1 MAGLYDPQGNEYIID
16 DSNKDKF
23 NKDELM
29 IDINNRLRLNQSRI
43 MNLEKFHSEFNLP
56 VLNLYGDTSG
66 MTKDEAVLLQAV
78 YTDGVRSFECIAE
91 TKWQGSTSIGF
102 PKKNYNIKFV
112 DGKGNKVKMS
122 FKDWYDTHKYHMK
135 ANYYDYSMVR
145 NVVGVQ
151 LGRKIYPYLYPN
163 NARGVIDSFPFI
175 LYINDE
181 WWGCYTWN
189 LSQDEDLFGMDTT
202 NPNHMC
208 FRTDNN
214 GWDIANFELRCPDD
228 PTDYQQQCLSRMVS
242 WTKSCTDDIFNSD
255 VEKYFDLESLEYY
268 WLMMDIGCAGDSMV
282 NNATWATWDG
292 EIWYVLWYDL
302 DIIFGQN
309 SGLYTPTTDL
319 IAMSKTPTYS
329 HKYNPIWERLYN
341 TKHDDL
347 CIKYGELRKK
357 WFNSPETIVSYFT
370 DYKDTWGEENIQKE
384 YDKWPQRPNSG
395 DDISKKIDWIT
406 QRLSYC
412 DSKYSYVQS

>member
-1 MAGLYDPQGNEYIID
+1 MPSIYDPEGNEYSIGGD
-16 DSNKDKF
+16 A

-29 IDINNRLRLNQSRI
+29 IDINNLLSLTQSRI
-43 MNLEKFHSEFNLP
+43 TNLENFHDEFNLP
-56 VLNLYGDTSG
+56 VLKLYGDVSE
-66 MTKDEAVLLQAV
+66 MNKDNAVLLRAV
-78 YTDGVRSFECIAE
+78 YTDGVRSFECIAK
-91 TKWQGSTSIGF
+91 TKWQGNTSIDY

-112 DGKGNKVKMS
+112 DGKDNKVKMI
-122 FKDWYDTHKYHMK
+122 FKDWYATHKYHMK

-151 LGRKIYPYLYPN
+151 LGRKIYPNLYPN

-189 LSQDEDLFGMDTT
+189 LSQDEDLFAMDTS
-202 NPNHMC
+202 NPDHMC

-214 GWDIANFELRCPDD
+214 GWDIENFELRCPDD
-228 PTDYQQQCLSRMVS
+228 STDYQQTCLTRMVS
-242 WTKSCTDDIFNSD
+242 WTKSCDDDEFNNN

-292 EIWYVLWYDL
+292 EVWYVLWYDL

-309 SGLYTPTTDL
+309 SDLYTPTTDL
-319 IAMSKTPTYS
+319 IAMSKIDTYS
-329 HKYNPIWERLYN
+329 NKYNPIWERLYN
-341 TKHDDL
+341 TKYEDL
-347 CIKYGELRKK
+347 CQKYAELRKK
-357 WFNSPETIVSYFT
+357 WFMNASIIITYFT
-370 DYKDTWGEENIQKE
+370 DYKNKWGEENLSKE
-384 YDKWPQRPNSG
+384 YEKWNGKPFAN
-395 DDISKKIDWIT
+395 DDIENMTEWIT
-406 QRLSYC
+406 QRLAYC
-412 DSKYSYVQS
+412 DDKYDYVE